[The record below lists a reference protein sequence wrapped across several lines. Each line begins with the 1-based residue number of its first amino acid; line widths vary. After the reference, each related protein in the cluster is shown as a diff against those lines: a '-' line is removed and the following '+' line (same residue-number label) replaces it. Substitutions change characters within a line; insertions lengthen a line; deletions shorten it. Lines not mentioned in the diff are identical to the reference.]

1 MAEQNMTKTAL
12 AEALKDLM
20 RKKPFARISVSDI
33 CESCG
38 LNRKSFYYHFRDKY
52 DLLNWIFYVD
62 IVERIIALEEAD
74 AWDILE
80 QMCEYFYEEREF
92 YRNALD
98 VRGQNSIRESFSAT
112 VWSLLQMNLDL
123 EDMPDAPEVMYID
136 IAGDAFLSVVERW
149 LGGKDPQPPKEFVG
163 KLREEIVFF
172 AKMVA
177 GAEL

>member
-80 QMCEYFYEEREF
+80 QMCDWGEAHR
-92 YRNALD
+92 
-98 VRGQNSIRESFSAT
+98 
-112 VWSLLQMNLDL
+112 
-123 EDMPDAPEVMYID
+123 
-136 IAGDAFLSVVERW
+136 
-149 LGGKDPQPPKEFVG
+149 
-163 KLREEIVFF
+163 
-172 AKMVA
+172 
-177 GAEL
+177 